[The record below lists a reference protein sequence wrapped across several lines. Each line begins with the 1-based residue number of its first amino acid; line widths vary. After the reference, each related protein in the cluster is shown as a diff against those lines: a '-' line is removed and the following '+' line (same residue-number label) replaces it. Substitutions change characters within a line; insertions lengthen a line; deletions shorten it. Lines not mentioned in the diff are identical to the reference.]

1 MATAASNGSAQDQ
14 AAVGILKTPISAPV
28 EGCSPPAKDPLT
40 KEQETKYEWLLE
52 QVKKWTEVPST
63 KGKGGPLTDAERMW
77 LTRECLLR
85 YLRATKWNEK
95 DAEKRLRETLT
106 WRREFGVADL
116 TWDHIS
122 PEQETGKQ
130 VILGFDKEGRVC
142 HYLCP
147 GRQNTQAS
155 HRQVE
160 HLVFMLERVLD
171 LLPAQ
176 REKLVLLINFKQG
189 KNRSYTAPSIG
200 QAREVLNIL
209 QTHYPERLGRA
220 LIVNV
225 PWVVQG
231 FFKLITPFIDPLTRD
246 KLKFNEDMSSYV
258 PKEQLWKEISGGA
271 LEFEYDHSA
280 YWPALRKMC
289 EERQAEREK
298 RWTAGGKQIGELE
311 DYLGGKTSHGIKP
324 PAAATTAD
332 AAAAA
337 ATATATSTAPVVAP
351 AAAPAAAPAP
361 APAPASSAVAQESAS
376 PEKPAVE
383 GAKKEEAGALSEK
396 QGDKVED
403 LKVDE
408 LKVAE

>member
-1 MATAASNGSAQDQ
+1 MTTATSNGSAQDK
-14 AAVGILKTPISAPV
+14 AAVGILKTPISAPL
-28 EGCSPPAKDPLT
+28 EGCTPPAKDPLT
-40 KEQETKYEWLLE
+40 KEQEIKYDWLLE

-85 YLRATKWNEK
+85 YLRATKWVEK

-106 WRREFGVADL
+106 WRRDFGVADL

-147 GRQNTQAS
+147 GRQNTQPS

-189 KNRSYTAPSIG
+189 KNRSYTAPGIG

-246 KLKFNEDMSSYV
+246 KLKFNEDMSNYV
-258 PKEQLWKEISGGA
+258 PKEQLWTEISGGA
-271 LEFEYDHSA
+271 LEFEYDHST

-289 EERQAEREK
+289 EERQVEKEK

-311 DYLGGKTSHGIKP
+311 DYLGGKASQGITP
-324 PAAATTAD
+324 PVAATTEV
-332 AAAAA
+332 A
-337 ATATATSTAPVVAP
+337 ATATATSTAPV
-351 AAAPAAAPAP
+351 AAPAATAAASEVAPI
-361 APAPASSAVAQESAS
+361 AVAQESAA

-383 GAKKEEAGALSEK
+383 GAKKEESGAVSEK